1 MTGQSDDASGRVGI
15 IAAGGTGGHLFP
27 AQALAQEL
35 GRRQWRVVLMS
46 DERVNQYGAAFPCEE
61 IIEIPSATLSPR
73 APVKAVVG
81 VMKILAGVAKSYYKI
96 GRLKPDFV
104 IGFGGYPTMP
114 PLLAARLRRV
124 PTIMHE
130 QNAVMGR
137 VNRLLAKSVGAIA
150 STFDN
155 PRLLPPEA
163 ASKVAVTG
171 NPVRDAVIDCA
182 GQPYEAPEIG
192 GAVNLVVFGGSQGA
206 RVFSDIVPA
215 AVGALDELLKKR
227 LRVTQQ
233 CRREDLERVRFRYET
248 HGVEAE
254 LSTFFGDMPSR
265 IAAAH
270 LVICRS
276 GASTLSELGVIG
288 RPAIMVPLP
297 HSLDNDQLYN
307 AKAFAEAGGGWICEQ
322 DEFQPETFGPMLQNL
337 LDDPDQLAA
346 AADKAR
352 GFGTPDAVKRLA
364 DLVVAQGEGPVAT
377 DPATEDSGRKK
388 EEDDNNDAAE
398 DGEDLK

>member
-1 MTGQSDDASGRVGI
+1 MTVTGNDAPGRVGI

-35 GRRQWRVVLMS
+35 ERRQWRVVLMS

-61 IIEIPSATLSPR
+61 VIEIPSATLSPR
-73 APVKAVVG
+73 APLKAIVG
-81 VMKILAGVAKSYYKI
+81 VFKILAGVIKAYFAI
-96 GRLKPDFV
+96 RRLKPDFV

-114 PLLAARLRRV
+114 PLLAARLRHV

-150 STFDN
+150 STFDE

-163 ASKVAVTG
+163 TSKVSVTG

-182 GQPYEAPEIG
+182 ARPYVLPEGDDPID
-192 GAVNLVVFGGSQGA
+192 LVVFGGSQGA
-206 RVFSDIVPA
+206 RVFSDIVPG
-215 AVGALDELLKKR
+215 AVGLLDERMRKR
-227 LRVTQQ
+227 LRITQQ
-233 CRREDLERVRFRYET
+233 CRREDLERVRFRYES
-248 HGVEAE
+248 HKVDAD
-254 LSTFFGDMPSR
+254 LSAFFSDMPSR
-265 IAAAH
+265 IAEAH

-288 RPAIMVPLP
+288 RPAVMVPLP

-307 AKAFAEAGGGWICEQ
+307 AQAFADAGGGWICEQ
-322 DEFQPETFGPMLQNL
+322 SDFEVETFGPMLRDLFEN
-337 LDDPDQLAA
+337 PDRLAD

-352 GFGTPDAVKRLA
+352 GFGVPDAVERLA
-364 DLVVAQGEGPVAT
+364 DLVIACSEG
-377 DPATEDSGRKK
+377 DGKNGRGSEDKARDENEQDGTAKAD
-388 EEDDNNDAAE
+388 EE
-398 DGEDLK
+398 LT